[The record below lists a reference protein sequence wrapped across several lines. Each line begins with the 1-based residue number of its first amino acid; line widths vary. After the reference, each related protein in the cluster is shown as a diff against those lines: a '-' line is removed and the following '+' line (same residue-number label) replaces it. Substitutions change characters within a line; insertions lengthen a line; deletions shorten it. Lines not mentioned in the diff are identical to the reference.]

1 MPPCW
6 HAIFY
11 DICTMKKMMT
21 AALLLLTT
29 VVLGQD
35 AAIRDIQQT
44 GSKTFEEDTTF
55 KKGWKKGINM
65 NLGVAQGTTSNWAAG
80 AEQSSFTINTYIN
93 PYALYKNGRH
103 RWVNNLDLFYAL
115 INTTSQGTRKNDD
128 RIDFFSKY
136 SYQIK
141 KRWGVGAVLNFRTQ
155 FTDGYDYD
163 KTPRELISGFM
174 SPGYLTFAPGINWQ
188 PAEYASIFVSPISGR
203 WTFVT
208 RPELRPLY
216 AVDPD
221 KSARTELGA
230 YLTATMKKD
239 IMKNVNF
246 STRLDLYSNYLDG
259 KPQNVDVFWT
269 NVITMKVNKWLGV
282 TYNFDLIYD
291 DDVRSFGPNGTSP
304 GTQIKS
310 LLSVGITTKL

>member
-1 MPPCW
+1 MQPW
-6 HAIFY
+6 QHAIFY
-11 DICTMKKMMT
+11 DICMMKKMMT
-21 AALLLLTT
+21 VALLLFTAA
-29 VVLGQD
+29 VMGQD
-35 AAIRDIQQT
+35 ATIRDIQQT
-44 GSKTFEEDTTF
+44 GSKALEEDTTL
-55 KKGWKKGINM
+55 KKGWRKGINV
-65 NLGVAQGTTSNWAAG
+65 NLGIAQGNTSNWAAG
-80 AEQSSFTINTYIN
+80 GELNSFTINTYIN

-103 RWVNNLDLFYAL
+103 RWMNNLDLFYAL
-115 INTTSQGTRKNDD
+115 IRTTSQGTRKNDD

-141 KRWGVGAVLNFRTQ
+141 KRWGLGAVLNFRTQ
-155 FTDGYDYD
+155 FRDGFDYSR
-163 KTPRELISGFM
+163 TPQELISSFM
-174 SPGYLTFAPGINWQ
+174 SPGYLTFAPGFNWQ
-188 PAEYASIFVSPISGR
+188 PTDYASILISPLSGR

-208 RPELRPLY
+208 QQDLKALY

-230 YLTATMKKD
+230 YLTANLKKE
-239 IMKNVNF
+239 IMKNVNL
-246 STRLDLYSNYLDG
+246 STRLDLYSNYLEG

-291 DDVRSFGPNGTSP
+291 DDVRSFGPSGTSP

-310 LLSVGITTKL
+310 LLSVGITTKF